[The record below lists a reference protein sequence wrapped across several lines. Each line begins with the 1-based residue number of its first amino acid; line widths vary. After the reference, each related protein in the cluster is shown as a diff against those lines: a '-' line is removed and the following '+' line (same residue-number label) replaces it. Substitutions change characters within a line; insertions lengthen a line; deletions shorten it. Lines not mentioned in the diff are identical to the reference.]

1 MIVVIQVYIIVRI
14 GEQTVSEEKGRVA
27 RYRLVEELHR
37 FKIIFPLV
45 RRVIVAFV
53 DEFFCSQVKIVGSEV
68 RGRALAYCSLF
79 LWRKFDLKLVGDFFS
94 NLALDGKDIGQVAV
108 ILLSPD

>member
-1 MIVVIQVYIIVRI
+1 MIIVIQVYIIVRI

-27 RYRLVEELHR
+27 RYCLVEELHR

-53 DEFFCSQVKIVGSEV
+53 DEFFSSQVEIVGSEV
-68 RGRALAYCSLF
+68 RSGALVDRTLF
-79 LWRKFDLKLVGDFFS
+79 LWRKFGLKLVGDCLR
-94 NLALDGKDIGQVAV
+94 NLALDGKDISQVAV
-108 ILLSPD
+108 IFFGPD